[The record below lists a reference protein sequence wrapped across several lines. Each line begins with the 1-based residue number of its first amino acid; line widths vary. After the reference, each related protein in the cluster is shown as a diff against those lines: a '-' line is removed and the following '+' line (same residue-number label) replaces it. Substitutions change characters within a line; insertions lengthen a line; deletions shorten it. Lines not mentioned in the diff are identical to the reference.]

1 MMGRH
6 SSATA
11 LLQAPRF
18 RSHRGK
24 GLLLSMLCGLSLMGC
39 GSAPQL
45 PNLIYLAISTNPE
58 ETIDAELVEEL
69 RYRISLLSDGYR
81 QINPAT
87 HFQFALYSTEQITA
101 AMRRRNQA
109 GLGPDLMFVNG
120 DTARRLLEQGLV
132 DPFPLTPELANLFH
146 AEDLKRMRT
155 GNGAMAGL
163 PILVQTQVACFNRKR
178 LPNPPTNLEELLGA
192 SAQGNNIGL
201 SVDLVSLFWTAGSVG
216 ALNALNRAAVGAPIN
231 PEERRSIVKWLAW
244 LQNAANQRRVTF
256 YANAASTLQ
265 EFSAGRLDWIPC
277 ASANLPR
284 LRKSLGPA
292 LGVASLPSGPGGSA
306 SPVNR
311 LRVLALGRSSSQA
324 GRKRALTF
332 SRFSV
337 NPLVQRG
344 LTLGSQTVLP
354 ANRFVQIPVQSSR
367 TLAAMVD
374 SQRAGERSATM
385 VNLLENDN
393 PRIAATQNLI
403 AQLVFGEVSPLAATD
418 RMIRLFERQR

>member
-1 MMGRH
+1 M
-6 SSATA
+6 A

-24 GLLLSMLCGLSLMGC
+24 GLLLSLLCGLTLMGC

-45 PNLIYLAISTNPE
+45 PNLIYLAIGANADQ
-58 ETIDAELVEEL
+58 TIDAELVEEFGN
-69 RYRISLLSDGYR
+69 RMSLLSDGYR

-101 AMRRRNQA
+101 AMRRRNRA

-120 DTARRLLEQGLV
+120 STARRLLEQGLV
-132 DPFPLTPELANLFH
+132 DPFPLTPELAKLFN

-163 PILVQTQVACFNRKR
+163 PILIQTQVACFNRKR
-178 LPNPPTNLEELLGA
+178 LPNPPTNLEELLSA
-192 SAQGNNIGL
+192 SAQGNTIGL
-201 SVDLVSLFWTAGSVG
+201 SVDLVSLYWTAGSMG
-216 ALNALNRAAVGAPIN
+216 ALNALNRATVGAPLN
-231 PEERRSIVKWLAW
+231 PEERRSIVNWLAW
-244 LQNAANQRRVTF
+244 LQNAGNQRRVTF
-256 YANAASTLQ
+256 YGSASSTLQ

-277 ASANLPR
+277 ASVNLPR

-292 LGVASLPSGPGGSA
+292 LGVASLPGGPGGPA

-324 GRKRALTF
+324 GRKRALAF

-354 ANRFVQIPVQSSR
+354 ANRFVQVPAQSSR

-385 VNLLENDN
+385 ANLLQDDD
-393 PRIAATQNLI
+393 PRIAATQSLI

-418 RMIRLFERQR
+418 GLIRRFERQR

>member
-1 MMGRH
+1 
-6 SSATA
+6 
-11 LLQAPRF
+11 
-18 RSHRGK
+18 
-24 GLLLSMLCGLSLMGC
+24 
-39 GSAPQL
+39 
-45 PNLIYLAISTNPE
+45 
-58 ETIDAELVEEL
+58 
-69 RYRISLLSDGYR
+69 
-81 QINPAT
+81 
-87 HFQFALYSTEQITA
+87 
-101 AMRRRNQA
+101 
-109 GLGPDLMFVNG
+109 
-120 DTARRLLEQGLV
+120 
-132 DPFPLTPELANLFH
+132 
-146 AEDLKRMRT
+146 
-155 GNGAMAGL
+155 
-163 PILVQTQVACFNRKR
+163 VACFNRKR

-231 PEERRSIVKWLAW
+231 PEERSSIVKWLAW

-393 PRIAATQNLI
+393 PRIAATQSLI